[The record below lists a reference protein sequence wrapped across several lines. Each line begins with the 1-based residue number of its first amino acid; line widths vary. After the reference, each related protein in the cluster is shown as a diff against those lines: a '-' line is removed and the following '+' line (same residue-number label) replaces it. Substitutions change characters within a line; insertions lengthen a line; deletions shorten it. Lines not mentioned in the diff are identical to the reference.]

1 MNEIVLYVI
10 VFMVGGMLGIMG
22 MSLISANRYANMNSE
37 IHDLRHQR
45 KLLKDELIRKLPSNQ
60 NHVDIAKML
69 NKQEVLN
76 VRFK

>member
-22 MSLISANRYANMNSE
+22 MSLICANRYANMNSE

-45 KLLKDELIRKLPSNQ
+45 KLLKDELIRKLPSKPKPRRYRKN
-60 NHVDIAKML
+60 V
-69 NKQEVLN
+69 KQAGSA
-76 VRFK
+76 